1 MSVLNITF
9 ADIDASLM
17 VQKKPSPVLRL
28 IAATPASIA
37 DMQRSFAAVV
47 TKTMKSLESTITT
60 EQFAATLLAL
70 GAYEPATKKEQAL
83 LDDHED
89 VMFDA
94 KSISCIYKVIRH
106 YMSFFNPELLGYI
119 IEMHGTQANRVDFEE
134 YMSKLNAFCQS
145 IVVPPVNFSSEEQL
159 QSTEIR
165 QEVRI
170 KLDLSDRRLQCL
182 RDVKSS
188 IAKILGV
195 EKVVLFMNS
204 VVEGSIEII
213 FLVPQFVVQSLF
225 PLSDAHVKA
234 ISSQIGAFKLTVIG
248 GDYVDFPSSEGT

>member
-1 MSVLNITF
+1 
-9 ADIDASLM
+9 M
-17 VQKKPSPVLRL
+17 V
-28 IAATPASIA
+28 A
-37 DMQRSFAAVV
+37 
-47 TKTMKSLESTITT
+47 KTMKSLESTITT
-60 EQFAATLLAL
+60 EQFAVTLLAL

-83 LDDHED
+83 LEDHED
-89 VMFDA
+89 KISDA
-94 KSISCIYKVIRH
+94 KSVSGIYKIIHH

-119 IEMHGTQANRVDFEE
+119 IEVHGTQANRDNFEE
-134 YMSKLNAFCQS
+134 YMTKLKSFCQS

-195 EKVVLFMNS
+195 EKVVLFINS
-204 VVEGSIEII
+204 VGEGCIEII
-213 FLVPQFVVQSLF
+213 FLVPQFVVQRLF
-225 PLSDAHVKA
+225 PLSDMHVRA
-234 ISSQIGAFKLTVIG
+234 ISCKIGAFKLTVIG
-248 GDYVDFPSSEGT
+248 GDYVVSSSEGTCTFIMIILT